1 MSWKNARKAMNETDA
16 ASHERGIGVTWTL
29 FAFLAFFTAFVLL
42 IVWIFEVL
50 LLGLFYENAK
60 MKEIR
65 LTASMIENNI
75 DSSDIETI
83 AYTLASDYSIG
94 IIVYEINGN
103 SAEMRFSCE
112 PTGRSV
118 IHHMSS
124 QSINRLY
131 DKTAKGGGEY
141 VEKVSLDAF
150 KKEKESD
157 IMSTIYAKNLT
168 GSDGKTFFLLLNSE
182 MAPVSAVIK
191 TYNSQF
197 KWIAVILL
205 VGALVIA
212 FFMSKFIT
220 APIVKLNR
228 SVKQLAGGDYDE
240 KFEGEGYREI
250 RELSDSLN
258 YASSELSKTDKL
270 QKELISNIS
279 HDLRT
284 PLTMIK
290 GYSEVMRDIPG
301 ENTPE
306 NAQIVID
313 ETTRLSELVNDML
326 DISRISSGARKMN
339 AETFDL
345 TETVRATMCRYEKL
359 TEKDGYH
366 IEFNASQNVLISAD
380 RTMMLQVIY
389 NLINNAINYTGE
401 DKTVIVDQITDG
413 STVRISVTD
422 TGVGIDPETLPMI
435 WDRYYKV
442 DKVHRRAA
450 VGTGLGL
457 SIVKSILEM
466 HKATYGV
473 DSTLGKGSTFW
484 FELPVADTEKT
495 FEADTI

>member
-1 MSWKNARKAMNETDA
+1 MINRKARKAKTETDA
-16 ASHERGIGVTWTL
+16 LTKKSGIGVTWTL
-29 FAFLAFFTAFVLL
+29 FAFLAFFTFFVLL
-42 IVWIFEVL
+42 VVWVFEVL
-50 LLGLFYENAK
+50 LLGPFYEKAK
-60 MKEIR
+60 MKEIH
-65 LTASMIENNI
+65 LASSMIENSIESENI
-75 DSSDIETI
+75 EKV
-83 AYTLASDYSIG
+83 AYTIGSDYSIG
-94 IIVYEINGN
+94 IILYKIDGNNAEIYL
-103 SAEMRFSCE
+103 SCE
-112 PTGRSV
+112 PSGRSV
-118 IHHMSS
+118 IHHMSP
-124 QSINRLY
+124 QSLNRLY
-131 DKTAKGGGEY
+131 DKTTKAGGEY
-141 VEKVSLDAF
+141 VEKVSLSSFGDKDALGT
-150 KKEKESD
+150 
-157 IMSTIYAKNLT
+157 MSTVYAKKLRNEK
-168 GSDGKTFFLLLNSE
+168 GETFFLLLNSE

-191 TYNSQF
+191 TYSSQF

-205 VGALVIA
+205 LGALAIA

-220 APIVKLNR
+220 VPIVKLNR
-228 SVKQLAGGDYDE
+228 SVKRLAVGDYNE
-240 KFEGEGYREI
+240 KFDGKGYREV
-250 RELSDSLN
+250 RELSNTLN

-339 AETFDL
+339 AEPFDL

-366 IEFNASQNVLISAD
+366 IEFSASEPAMVYAD
-380 RTMMLQVIY
+380 RTMMLQVVY

-401 DKTVIVDQITDG
+401 DKTVTVSQKIENG
-413 STVRISVTD
+413 KVRISVTD
-422 TGVGIDPETLPMI
+422 TGEGIDPENLPMI

-442 DKVHRRAA
+442 DKVHRRAT

-457 SIVKSILEM
+457 SIVKNILEM

-473 DSTLGKGSTFW
+473 DSTPHKGSTFW
-484 FELPVADTEKT
+484 FELPIIEPEKQ
-495 FEADTI
+495 